1 MFVFEKDGAGHST
14 TPNADVTCIVD
25 VGDLNDMPPEWTDY
39 FNTMQ
44 ITEKTD
50 YVSVLMLFGFITKF
64 PMLFMDIH

>member
-39 FNTMQ
+39 FNSLQ
-44 ITEKTD
+44 ITEKTE
-50 YVSVLMLFGFITKF
+50 YVRLYY
-64 PMLFMDIH
+64 